1 MSISIDPHSGFCFG
15 VTRAIQAAESE
26 LQNGA
31 LCCLGDIVHNGQEVK
46 RLELMGL
53 ATIDN
58 DDLRTLPRGSRVLLR
73 AHGEPPSTY
82 WIAQQRGITII
93 DATCPVV
100 KKLQDRIRACYEQHK
115 NDEALPPQ
123 IVIYGKPGHAEV
135 IGLQGQT
142 NNTAVVIESVD
153 QLDRLDFT
161 RPIYLFS
168 QTTKSVEGF
177 KELVASIK
185 EKLSISPQDGLGH
198 TWERSVS
205 ATVCQ
210 AKPVF
215 EYHDT
220 ICRNVA
226 NRVEQLQAF
235 ARANDLVIFV
245 GGTKSSNARV
255 LFNKCLEA
263 NPNTIFISSPDEIN
277 SLTAQRSFSAA
288 VCQCNGL
295 SGEAGL
301 ITTNPDTKVGIC
313 GATST
318 PLWLMEAVSERLSAS

>member
-1 MSISIDPHSGFCFG
+1 MTISIDSNSGFCFG
-15 VTRAIQAAESE
+15 VTRAITAAEGE
-26 LQNGA
+26 LEKGS
-31 LCCLGDIVHNGQEVK
+31 LCCLGDIVHNGQEVA
-46 RLELMGL
+46 RLENLGL
-53 ATIDN
+53 ATIDY
-58 DDLRTLPRGSRVLLR
+58 DDLRTLPAHSRVLLR

-82 WIAQQRGITII
+82 WIAQQRGIEII

-115 NDEALPPQ
+115 NDEAQPPQ

-142 NNTAVVIESVD
+142 NNTAVVIESPD

-177 KELVASIK
+177 NTLVEAIKSQISNLKSSIAL
-185 EKLSISPQDGLGH
+185 E
-198 TWERSVS
+198 
-205 ATVCQ
+205 A
-210 AKPVF
+210 
-215 EYHDT
+215 HDT

-226 NRVEQLQAF
+226 NRVKELQDF
-235 ARANDLVIFV
+235 ARANDLVLFV

-255 LFNKCLEA
+255 LYKQCVEA
-263 NPNTIFISSPDEIN
+263 NPNTFFVSSPDEIN
-277 SLTAQRSFSAA
+277 SLRTKW
-288 VCQCNGL
+288 
-295 SGEAGL
+295 SGSKADL
-301 ITTNPDTKVGIC
+301 KIGIC

-318 PLWLMEAVSERLSAS
+318 PLWLMEECKKQIEYGQQD

>member
-1 MSISIDPHSGFCFG
+1 MKISIDQNSGFCFG
-15 VTRAIQAAESE
+15 VTRAIKAAESE

-31 LCCLGDIVHNGQEVK
+31 LCCLGDIVHNGQEVA
-46 RLELMGL
+46 RLEQMGL
-53 ATIDN
+53 ATIDY
-58 DDLRTLPRGSRVLLR
+58 DDLRTLPAHSRVLLR

-82 WIAQQRGITII
+82 WIAQQRGIEII

-115 NDEALPPQ
+115 NDECQSPQ

-142 NNTAVVIESVD
+142 NNTAIVIENTE
-153 QLDRLDFT
+153 QLDKIDFE

-177 KELVASIK
+177 NRLVEAIK
-185 EKLSISPQDGLGH
+185 FQIANCKLQIS
-198 TWERSVS
+198 
-205 ATVCQ
+205 
-210 AKPVF
+210 F

-226 NRVEQLQAF
+226 NRVAQLQAF
-235 ARANDLVIFV
+235 AKANDIVLFV
-245 GGTKSSNARV
+245 GGTKSSNAKV
-255 LFNKCLEA
+255 LFNHCKEA
-263 NPNTIFISSPDEIN
+263 NENTFFVSSPDEIED
-277 SLTAQRSFSAA
+277 LKFKIED
-288 VCQCNGL
+288 L
-295 SGEAGL
+295 KK
-301 ITTNPDTKVGIC
+301 TNPDLKVGIC

-318 PLWLMEAVSERLSAS
+318 PLWLMERVSERLSVS

>member
-1 MSISIDPHSGFCFG
+1 MIVSIDTNSGFCFG
-15 VTRAIQAAESE
+15 VTRAIKTAESE
-26 LQNGA
+26 LQNGS
-31 LCCLGDIVHNGQEVK
+31 LCCLGDIVHNGQEVA
-46 RLELMGL
+46 RLEVLGL
-53 ATIDN
+53 ATIDY
-58 DDLRTLPRGSRVLLR
+58 DDLRTMPAHSRVLLR

-82 WIAQQRGITII
+82 WIAKQRGIEII

-115 NDEALPPQ
+115 NDEAVPPQ

-142 NNTAVVIESVD
+142 NNTAVVIESID

-161 RPIYLFS
+161 RSIYLFS

-177 KELVASIK
+177 QELVTAIRARIDQFTSL
-185 EKLSISPQDGLGH
+185 EG
-198 TWERSVS
+198 RSGGVS
-205 ATVCQ
+205 SA
-210 AKPVF
+210 F

-226 NRVEQLQAF
+226 NRVEQLQSF
-235 ARANDLVIFV
+235 ARANDIVLFV

-255 LFNKCLEA
+255 LYNKCLEA
-263 NPNTIFISSPDEIN
+263 NPHTLFVSSPDEVEDKLKSSNLQI
-277 SLTAQRSFSAA
+277 SKSADLT
-288 VCQCNGL
+288 
-295 SGEAGL
+295 
-301 ITTNPDTKVGIC
+301 IGIC

-318 PLWLMEAVSERLSAS
+318 PLWLMEQVRDKLSLIPSL

>member
-1 MSISIDPHSGFCFG
+1 MKISIDEHSGFCFG

-26 LQNGA
+26 LEKGS
-31 LCCLGDIVHNGQEVK
+31 LYCLGDIVHNGQEVA
-46 RLELMGL
+46 RLEMKGL
-53 ATIDN
+53 ATIDY
-58 DDLRTLPRGSRVLLR
+58 DDLRTLPSHSRVLLR

-82 WIAQQRGITII
+82 WIAQQRGIEII

-115 NDEALPPQ
+115 NDEPVPPQ

-142 NNTAVVIESVD
+142 NNTAIVIESVE
-153 QLDRLDFT
+153 QLDRLNFA

-177 KELVASIK
+177 RELV
-185 EKLSISPQDGLGH
+185 EKILSVYRENGIPES
-198 TWERSVS
+198 R
-205 ATVCQ
+205 
-210 AKPVF
+210 F

-226 NRVEQLQAF
+226 NRVAQLQAF
-235 ARANDLVIFV
+235 ARANDIVIFV
-245 GGTKSSNARV
+245 GGTKSSNAKV
-255 LFNKCLEA
+255 LFNHCVEA
-263 NPNTIFISSPDEIN
+263 NERTYFVSSADEIGDWR
-277 SLTAQRSFSAA
+277 LEIEDF
-288 VCQCNGL
+288 
-295 SGEAGL
+295 
-301 ITTNPDTKVGIC
+301 IKTNPDLKIGIC

-318 PLWLMEAVSERLSAS
+318 PLWLMEAVSERLSAF